1 MKVVKSYF
9 LQIFA
14 AYIMVCIGFIHAAA
28 EQRLLQSR
36 MPLAISL
43 QEYCPSPIS
52 MRTRVQH
59 YDFQSSSQVEA
70 DSSCGS
76 TSSASVVCAQAISAS
91 PKTIKENQKT
101 DAVYCK
107 FCFDTHA
114 SMSHVYV
121 LDATVVQELEVLFG
135 IAKLEH
141 SGSGEKGQ
149 PFVYRFEQS
158 QSLEYA
164 AAIVAGE
171 LLEKENEQITIKEIQ
186 KILDQ
191 PEIESLRV
199 MSEDV
204 CSYIVFCF
212 FIEQALS
219 PELKNCAL
227 LYRSISS
234 CLMRVYLEYFDADV
248 QPLAEQI
255 ASLEKVVAANENDF
269 SLRLKNQDHSLN
281 RVKGQT
287 FMTYIYGLL
296 LQALRDPK
304 QIKGIL
310 NQRKANLLLSK
321 IAPED
326 SIKSVQSIDSR
337 QGSSPKSSGSNSANG
352 SLRSIGID
360 SPCISPRVLAL
371 GYANEE
377 GVGESSQA
385 DYCQLVLPP
394 PLQGSGLQPSQMD
407 EVEEIASL
415 GQACCL
421 KRFCKKYPKLT
432 ACLATLLTAGVGCG
446 TYYVYAYTT
455 WFHR

>member
-14 AYIMVCIGFIHAAA
+14 AYIMVCVGFIHPAA

-43 QEYCPSPIS
+43 QEYSPSPIS
-52 MRTRVQH
+52 IRTRTQH
-59 YDFQSSSQVEA
+59 YDFRSSSQVES

-91 PKTIKENQKT
+91 PKIIKVNQET

-107 FCFDTHA
+107 FCIDTHA

-121 LDATVVQELEVLFG
+121 LDAAVVQELEILFG

-149 PFVYRFEQS
+149 PLVYRFEQS
-158 QSLEYA
+158 QSLEYV

-171 LLEKENEQITIKEIQ
+171 LLEKENDQITIKEIQ

-191 PEIESLRV
+191 PEIKSLRV
-199 MSEDV
+199 KSENV

-212 FIEQALS
+212 FIEQALR

-227 LYRSISS
+227 LYQSISS
-234 CLMRVYLEYFDADV
+234 CLMRVYLGYFDADV
-248 QPLAEQI
+248 QALTKQI
-255 ASLEKVVAANENDF
+255 TSLEVMVAADENAF
-269 SLRLKNQDHSLN
+269 SLCLKNQDHSLN
-281 RVKGQT
+281 RVKTQT
-287 FMTYIYGLL
+287 FMTYVLGLL
-296 LQALRDPK
+296 RQALRDPN

-310 NQRKANLLLSK
+310 NQRKANLLLSQ

-337 QGSSPKSSGSNSANG
+337 QGVSPKSSGSNSANG
-352 SLRSIGID
+352 SLRSIGIG
-360 SPCISPRVLAL
+360 SPCISPRVLPL
-371 GYANEE
+371 SYANEE
-377 GVGESSQA
+377 DLGESPQA
-385 DYCQLVLPP
+385 DYCQLVLPG
-394 PLQGSGLQPSQMD
+394 PLLGSGAPAILTNGT
-407 EVEEIASL
+407 EEAALLEKS
-415 GQACCL
+415 CWL
-421 KRFCKKYPKLT
+421 KRCFKKHPKVT
-432 ACLATLLTAGVGCG
+432 ACLATLITAGVGCG
-446 TYYVYAYTT
+446 TYYIYAYTG